1 MAKVENVTQDS
12 QKQIMSIDDQYIAK
26 KRRRRIITNS
36 IILSLTLI
44 LGIAIILLSCLKIDL
59 KPKFDSNPDYVVIVT
74 DKNNNYLYIDKS
86 DEIYDEFL
94 NIYNNSLSTS
104 ILTSLFTGN
113 FYGYEIQYLDSG
125 EKNPA
130 KFYTSYNNGV
140 GTELSLTLLGYLGS
154 NYVKMAFTE
163 NQTLYL
169 SNGDKLMGRYN
180 KTKDIY
186 YKDVCFTISSDEN
199 STQIDFYFGVIDY
212 MSYPTL
218 VKISVEANS
227 YDLYKFATER

>member
-26 KRRRRIITNS
+26 KRRQRIITNS

-59 KPKFDSNPDYVVIVT
+59 KPKFDATPDYVEVVT
-74 DKNNNYLYIDKS
+74 DKNSNDLSFAKG
-86 DEIYDEFL
+86 DEIYDKFL

-125 EKNPA
+125 EKNFIHHIVTALAP
-130 KFYTSYNNGV
+130 N
-140 GTELSLTLLGYLGS
+140 
-154 NYVKMAFTE
+154 
-163 NQTLYL
+163 
-169 SNGDKLMGRYN
+169 
-180 KTKDIY
+180 
-186 YKDVCFTISSDEN
+186 
-199 STQIDFYFGVIDY
+199 
-212 MSYPTL
+212 
-218 VKISVEANS
+218 
-227 YDLYKFATER
+227 